1 MHSLFETIS
10 EIAIKLHPDI
20 AGILANRISLLN
32 DINDY
37 ERTTNNLGPA
47 ISKEIIGKLKRSW
60 QKFPEIKPIE
70 VAAALRGATVTAANS
85 ARNESI
91 ELVWTGPP
99 TGIIPTR
106 RTEQVLLEVIDSAED
121 KLFIVSFVAY
131 NIEQILKSLKKA
143 ISRRVQINFL
153 LEPSKTYGGKVDI
166 DSIAI
171 FKTRIPSSNI
181 YKWKANPNNKEKLDG
196 SMHAKCAVADGNLAF
211 ITSANLTMA
220 AMEKNM
226 ELGILIRGGNL
237 PEILH
242 LHLESLVVTDLIEK
256 I

>member
-1 MHSLFETIS
+1 MHSLFERIS
-10 EIAIKLHPDI
+10 EVAIKLHPDI
-20 AGILANRISLLN
+20 AGMLANRISLLN
-32 DINDY
+32 DISDY
-37 ERTTNNLGPA
+37 DRTINNLGSA
-47 ISKEIIGKLKRSW
+47 IPKEITDKLKMSW
-60 QKFPEIKPIE
+60 QKFPEINPIE
-70 VAAALRGATVTAANS
+70 VAAALRGATVTANS

-106 RTEQVLLEVIDSAED
+106 HTEQVLLEVIDSAKE

-131 NIEQILKSLKKA
+131 NIEQILKSLENA

-181 YKWKANPNNKEKLDG
+181 YRWKANPNNTEKLDG

-226 ELGILIRGGNL
+226 ELGILIRGGNF

-256 I
+256 T